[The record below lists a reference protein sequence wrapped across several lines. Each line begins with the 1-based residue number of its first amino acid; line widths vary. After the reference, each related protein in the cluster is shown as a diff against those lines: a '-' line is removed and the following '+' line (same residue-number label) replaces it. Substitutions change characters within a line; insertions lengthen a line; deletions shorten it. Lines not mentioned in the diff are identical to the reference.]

1 MLFKNT
7 CWVEVAFC
15 RKYQMLV
22 SIESDYLYL
31 FIYFYFPEQQQNN
44 QKGKM
49 LNLPYKKVTLAI
61 KKKHKSAR
69 YAHDVFYS
77 CSFRRLEGLKK
88 SGV

>member
-1 MLFKNT
+1 
-7 CWVEVAFC
+7 
-15 RKYQMLV
+15 
-22 SIESDYLYL
+22 
-31 FIYFYFPEQQQNN
+31 
-44 QKGKM
+44 M
-49 LNLPYKKVTLAI
+49 LNFPYKKVTLAI